1 MRLRPA
7 ARVLYALGGFG
18 SALLQQTVL
27 LWVFFFYAPPPG
39 QLHPARAT
47 PGMVGLAMAAGRIV
61 DALADPLVAHWSDNL
76 RSRWGRRRPFILVA
90 SPLLA
95 VCFVLL
101 WRPPD
106 ARVSTANALYLAV
119 TLGVFF
125 FLYTMVLNPYTALL
139 PEVTAGGRGR
149 VATTSLQ
156 AAFNLAGLGA
166 AFVGSSWLST
176 RFGFGTMGLILA
188 PIGLAAL
195 LTSTTA
201 VRERIP
207 TAPPQPIRATV
218 RSVFNDPRFRVF
230 IPAIATVWFGL
241 SMVQLSLA
249 LIVTVLMGL
258 PQSAIA
264 LFLGLT
270 LGTTVV
276 SLPFAARLIRRWG
289 GRRAILGAMTLLAA
303 ELPLAAT
310 IGRWPVPLS
319 PAVEGAIILVLA
331 GPAIGAMFILP
342 NALLAEIAEDH
353 GRRGRIRVEGM
364 FFAFQGLIFNGTTSL
379 SAATLGGFLQWL
391 GQAPPDAW
399 GLRAALLTAAVSTA
413 AGAVIFTRYPASD
426 RPPSWRRL

>member
-1 MRLRPA
+1 MSSSESGSPAGRPSRMATRARPWAPPAVRNRSIVPSLYGSPDRPSEA
-7 ARVLYALGGFG
+7 ARRICR
-18 SALLQQTVL
+18 TCDC
-27 LWVFFFYAPPPG
+27 APPLACSTRSAASDPRCCSRPSCCG
-39 QLHPARAT
+39 SSSST
-47 PGMVGLAMAAGRIV
+47 P
-61 DALADPLVAHWSDNL
+61 
-76 RSRWGRRRPFILVA
+76 RRPFILVA

-95 VCFVLL
+95 ICFVLL

-106 ARVSTANALYLAV
+106 ARISTANALYLAV

-176 RFGFGTMGLILA
+176 RFGFSTMGLILA

-276 SLPFAARLIRRWG
+276 SLPFAARLIRR
-289 GRRAILGAMTLLAA
+289 
-303 ELPLAAT
+303 
-310 IGRWPVPLS
+310 
-319 PAVEGAIILVLA
+319 
-331 GPAIGAMFILP
+331 
-342 NALLAEIAEDH
+342 
-353 GRRGRIRVEGM
+353 RV
-364 FFAFQGLIFNGTTSL
+364 A
-379 SAATLGGFLQWL
+379 
-391 GQAPPDAW
+391 
-399 GLRAALLTAAVSTA
+399 
-413 AGAVIFTRYPASD
+413 
-426 RPPSWRRL
+426 RPRSCPG